1 MRALARVLASLT
13 LQDRNNPCL
22 WIAVKLLARLRYLSA
37 IEVELLEADR
47 QTVSVNFVEHVQP
60 LVIEIWY
67 WHGFAIDPQ

>member
-1 MRALARVLASLT
+1 M
-13 LQDRNNPCL
+13 
-22 WIAVKLLARLRYLSA
+22 ARLRYLSA